1 MELSPTR
8 ALVNSSHGVTG
19 VCKSNKNY
27 VGMSKRQNQNQTPV
41 TNIAR
46 MFFMKKNALTF
57 TLTTIQRLQYSSH
70 SIATSIEW

>member
-1 MELSPTR
+1 MLELSPTR

-46 MFFMKKNALTF
+46 MFFMKKT
-57 TLTTIQRLQYSSH
+57 TLTYVYTDNNSKITIQ
-70 SIATSIEW
+70 

>member
-1 MELSPTR
+1 MLELSPTR

-27 VGMSKRQNQNQTPV
+27 MGMSKRQNQNQTLV

-46 MFFMKKNALTF
+46 MFFMKKMHL
-57 TLTTIQRLQYSSH
+57 RLHWQQFKDYNTV
-70 SIATSIEW
+70 ATV